1 MLLTFDIET
10 LPGDSP
16 ELMETL
22 LSDAAKEKESV
33 RAPGNYKGEAKIA
46 EYIAAKNAEIDAGME
61 EKRRK
66 TSFDGMYGQ
75 IACIA
80 WAVDD
85 GPVQSTFAADSEFE
99 AIDAFYAAVI
109 DASLIKTY
117 SSDANYAVTF
127 CGHNLAGFDLPFLKH
142 RSIILGIKPPSALLK
157 AINAKPWDGCIADTM
172 LMWSSDPHKRVS
184 MDRLC
189 KALGI
194 PGKDGFDGSMVADTW
209 PDDPQKVISYCM
221 DDVERTRKIYKRLTW
236 A

>member
-1 MLLTFDIET
+1 MMITFDIET

-22 LSDAAKEKESV
+22 LADAAKEKESV
-33 RAPGNYKGEAKIA
+33 KAPSNYKDEAKIA
-46 EYIAAKNAEIDAGME
+46 EYIAAKHAEIDAGME
-61 EKRRK
+61 EKRLK
-66 TSFDGMYGQ
+66 TSFDGMYGR

-85 GPVQSTFAADSEFE
+85 GPVQSTLATDSERE
-99 AIDAFYAAVI
+99 AIEAFYAEVI
-109 DASLIKTY
+109 SATVI
-117 SSDANYAVTF
+117 YAHARDIVNPTAF
-127 CGHNLAGFDLPFLKH
+127 CGHTLAGFDLPFLKH

-157 AINAKPWDGCIADTM
+157 AMNAKPWDGCIADTM
-172 LMWSSDPHKRVS
+172 LMWSGDPHKRGS

-209 PDDPQKVISYCM
+209 PDDPQKVIDYCM

>member
-1 MLLTFDIET
+1 MLITFDCET

-16 ELMETL
+16 ELMDTL
-22 LSDAAKEKESV
+22 LADATKEKQSV
-33 RAPGNYKGEAKIA
+33 RAPSNYKDLAKIN
-46 EYIAAKNAEIDAGME
+46 EYLDAKYAEIDSGME
-61 EKRRK
+61 EKRLK
-66 TSFDGMYGQ
+66 TSFDGMYGR

-85 GPVQSTFAADSEFE
+85 GPVQSTIATDSEYE

-109 DASLIKTY
+109 EASQIKTY
-117 SSDANYAVTF
+117 SSDVSYAVTF
-127 CGHNLAGFDLPFLKH
+127 CGHNVAGFDLPFLKH

-157 AINAKPWDGCIADTM
+157 AMNAKPWDGCIADTM
-172 LMWSSDPHKRVS
+172 LMWSAEREKRTS
-184 MDRLC
+184 LDRLC

-209 PDDPQKVISYCM
+209 PDDPQKVIDYCK

-236 A
+236 S

>member
-1 MLLTFDIET
+1 MIITFDIET
-10 LPGDSP
+10 LPGESP

-22 LSDAAKEKESV
+22 LADATKEKESV
-33 RAPGNYKGEAKIA
+33 KAPSNYKDESKIA
-46 EYIAAKNAEIDAGME
+46 EYIASKHAEIDAGME
-61 EKRRK
+61 EKRLK
-66 TSFDGMYGQ
+66 TSFDGMYGR

-85 GPVQSTFAADSEFE
+85 GHVQSTLATDGEYE
-99 AIDAFYAAVI
+99 AIDAFFAAVI

-117 SSDANYAVTF
+117 SSDETYQVTF

-157 AINAKPWDGCIADTM
+157 AMNAKPWDGCIADTM
-172 LMWSSDPHKRVS
+172 LMWSSDPHKRGS

-194 PGKDGFDGSMVADTW
+194 PGKDGFDGSMAADTW
-209 PDDPQKVISYCM
+209 PNDPQKVIDYCK
-221 DDVERTRKIYKRLTW
+221 DDVDRTRAIYKRLTW
-236 A
+236 S